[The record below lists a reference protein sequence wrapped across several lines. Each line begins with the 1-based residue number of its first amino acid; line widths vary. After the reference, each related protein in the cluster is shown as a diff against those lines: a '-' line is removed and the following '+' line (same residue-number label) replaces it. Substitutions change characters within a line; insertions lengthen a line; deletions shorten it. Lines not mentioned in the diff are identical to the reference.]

1 MYRVEVIQQEMA
13 SAVRVLGGN
22 GPAKEQITKASL
34 ATGLT
39 VTIIE
44 RLRWRKIKRVPAD
57 IADTVRAA
65 LDRYDKETRS
75 RAEHLLWLAQQENQ
89 ELRKKLAEHRIGDTS
104 EGFRRNKSD

>member
-1 MYRVEVIQQEMA
+1 MSSVEVIQQEMA

-22 GPAKEQITKASL
+22 GPAKEQITKASR

-75 RAEHLLWLAQQENQ
+75 RAEHLLWLAKIENE
-89 ELRKKLAEHRIGDTS
+89 ELRKKLAECNIGDSS
-104 EGFRRNKSD
+104 EGFRRNKSE